1 VNGLVLDV
9 EAKTPPPQSA
19 LDCSALDVTR
29 FAQALERLGPFEEY
43 PHLAVGVSGGPDSM
57 ALTLLAHAWATE
69 RGGSVIGLT
78 VDHGMRPESAAEA
91 KQVGEWL
98 SNHGV
103 AHQILTNR
111 QPVPASGIHANL
123 REVRLRLLTETCEEH
138 GVLHLLLA
146 HHCDD
151 QAETVAMRRQN
162 ASGPDGLAG
171 MSAVRCLR
179 TVRLLRP
186 LLGYAK
192 SELVAFLD
200 ECSQLYF
207 TDPSNTD
214 PRFARGRLRE
224 LAPDSRAPFDPSDTL
239 QNGRARKERDSKV
252 AAWLAENALISPLG
266 YIIIST
272 AGWKCALDQ
281 GLEHFAAKRTPVR
294 LNKMLQNNKMER
306 RSESIRSKNAL
317 ETDGNPSGK
326 RTALSGFAHCLWSL
340 GGTPY
345 PPSLEQVTQALNNG
359 RLDAGRATN
368 LAGCLISPY
377 RHALVISRE
386 PHSFTAAAY
395 TADNWAEL
403 LGQSALAKPGSARW
417 GGLYTVESPAP
428 WPESVTIA
436 PLSESRPTLQ
446 RFSTSDTAPIPY
458 DAIPGSARSAIP
470 ALWANGR
477 IIAVPLLNGVC
488 DDAPTGLISFSAGVR
503 ISLSPLRPVA
513 PGSFEVACT
522 EASAHYLSQ

>member
-1 VNGLVLDV
+1 MLDV
-9 EAKTPPPQSA
+9 EAKTPLAPPDLQR
-19 LDCSALDVTR
+19 SALDVTR
-29 FAQALERLGPFEEY
+29 FAQALERLGPFEEH

-57 ALTLLAHAWATE
+57 ALTLLAHTWATE
-69 RGGSVIGLT
+69 RGGSILGLT

-98 SNHGV
+98 STYGI
-103 AHQILTNR
+103 AHQILTNN

-123 REVRLRLLTETCEEH
+123 REVRLRLLTETCQER

-186 LLGYAK
+186 LLEYTK
-192 SELVAFLD
+192 RELVAFLD
-200 ECSQLYF
+200 ECGQLYF
-207 TDPSNTD
+207 TDPSNAD
-214 PRFARGRLRE
+214 PRFGRGRLRE
-224 LAPDSRAPFDPSDTL
+224 LDPDSLVPFDRSEAP
-239 QNGRARKERDSKV
+239 QKARARQERESKV
-252 AAWLAENALISPLG
+252 AAWLAENVLISPLG
-266 YIIIST
+266 YIIISP
-272 AGWKCALDQ
+272 AGWKGALDQ
-281 GLEHFAAKRTPVR
+281 D
-294 LNKMLQNNKMER
+294 
-306 RSESIRSKNAL
+306 L
-317 ETDGNPSGK
+317 ETVGTNGGQ

-345 PPSLEQVTQALNNG
+345 PPSLEQVTQALTNG

-386 PHSFTAAAY
+386 PHSFTAASC
-395 TADNWAEL
+395 TPADWAKL
-403 LGQSALAKPGSARW
+403 SGQSALAKPWGTRW
-417 GGLYTVESPAP
+417 GSLYTVESPAP

-458 DAIPGSARSAIP
+458 DSIPGSARSAIP

-488 DDAPTGLISFSAGVR
+488 DDTPDGLISFSAGVR